1 MENTNLLDREFM
13 RDFVKSLSVDQ
24 LVHQK
29 GTNMKDRV
37 IQLH

>member
-1 MENTNLLDREFM
+1 MENTNLLDREFT
-13 RDFVKSLSVDQ
+13 RDFVKSLSVDR
-24 LVHQK
+24 LVHHK